1 MNIQEIPY
9 GRHNIFNKTEIKSKF
24 NFMILCML
32 GGYGP
37 NKERNNP
44 QKPLTTMLKAV
55 YLP

>member
-37 NKERNNP
+37 NKERN
-44 QKPLTTMLKAV
+44 
-55 YLP
+55 